1 MLKIYLVRHGQDED
15 NRDGILNGHRD
26 TALTP
31 LGLEQARQL
40 ALYIKNNR
48 LIFDHIYSSPLKRA
62 YDTART
68 ITLALK
74 MPDPE
79 IFPELIERD
88 FGVMTGRHKDD
99 IEKMCAPDIIKA
111 EEISYFLNPV
121 GGETFPELY
130 ERAQRVL
137 SYIEE
142 KYSDGSILLVSH
154 GDLCKMI
161 YAVYHHLT
169 WQEVLPLFH
178 FGNSELILL
187 SPETANFSEAELF
200 DARQYNN

>member
-15 NRDGILNGHRD
+15 NRDGILNGYRD

-31 LGLEQARQL
+31 LGLEQAHQL
-40 ALYIKNNR
+40 ALYIKNNQ
-48 LIFDHIYSSPLKRA
+48 LTFDHIYSSPLKRA

-68 ITLALK
+68 ITSILK

-88 FGVMTGRHKDD
+88 FGVMTGRHKDE
-99 IEKMCAPDIIKA
+99 IEKMCAPDIVKA
-111 EEISYFLNPV
+111 EEISYFLNPI

-137 SYIEE
+137 DSLKQ

-154 GDLCKMI
+154 GDICKMI
-161 YAVYHHLT
+161 YAAYHQLT

-178 FGNSELILL
+178 FGNAELVLL
-187 SPETANFSEAELF
+187 SPDTTNFSEAKLF